1 MTAEAAFRE
10 ARARVV
16 AALTARFRDLDL
28 AEEAFA
34 DACLAT
40 VTAWRKQGPPLD
52 TTAWL
57 YRAAHRRAVDA
68 LRRRRVRANAAFD
81 ERPPPP
87 TPEDSVLNI
96 DEPIPDER
104 LRLIFICCHP
114 AIAAEARAALTL
126 KVVCGLS
133 TERLARAFLVAEPA
147 MLQRITRAKRKIR
160 DAGVPFETPRR
171 EMWAERLEAV
181 LATLEIAY
189 GQAYEDAAGLSD
201 AAGLAGEVLRLSGV
215 LAQLLPAE
223 PEVLGLAALVRLAE
237 ARRPARL
244 ASDGAMVPLSEQD
257 TALWDSTLIREG
269 AELLDRAGRLKQAGP
284 YQLMA
289 AIHAG
294 HTTRIETGS
303 TPWRDILGALRCAA
317 TRQAFPGGGGEPSG
331 RVGGSRRPD
340 RGTGGARR
348 RRGLQVGRLAPDPRR
363 SRGTSREGW
372 PISGSRRRAASC
384 ACARPT
390 AGRTIVPDAQT
401 SGVRADPLL
410 TDPVLEP
417 VGRYDEIVQTFLGSP
432 ARSDLRTSVIL
443 MSCEA
448 SHTDLNH
455 WSLN

>member
-269 AELLDRAGRLKQAGP
+269 ADLLDRAGRLKQAGP

-303 TPWRDILGALRCAA
+303 TPWRDILGLYDALLHVR
-317 TRQAFPGGGGEPSG
+317 PSPVVAVNRAVALAEVAG
-331 RVGGSRRPD
+331 PIAGLEALDAVAVSR
-340 RGTGGARR
+340 
-348 RRGLQVGRLAPDPRR
+348 L
-363 SRGTSREGW
+363 EGW
-372 PISGSRRRAASC
+372 RPSHAARAALLE
-384 ACARPT
+384 R
-390 AGRTIVPDAQT
+390 AGRSAEAAVALQAALALDPPPGERLFLTRKLRAFEQT
-401 SGVRADPLL
+401 P
-410 TDPVLEP
+410 
-417 VGRYDEIVQTFLGSP
+417 
-432 ARSDLRTSVIL
+432 
-443 MSCEA
+443 C
-448 SHTDLNH
+448 
-455 WSLN
+455 

>member
-189 GQAYEDAAGLSD
+189 CQAYEDAAGLSD

-294 HTTRIETGS
+294 HTTRIESGS
-303 TPWRDILGALRCAA
+303 TPWRDILGLYDALLHVR
-317 TRQAFPGGGGEPSG
+317 PSPVVAVNRAVALAEVAG
-331 RVGGSRRPD
+331 PIAGLEALDAVAVSR
-340 RGTGGARR
+340 
-348 RRGLQVGRLAPDPRR
+348 L
-363 SRGTSREGW
+363 EGW
-372 PISGSRRRAASC
+372 RPIHAARAALLE
-384 ACARPT
+384 R
-390 AGRTIVPDAQT
+390 AGRSAEAAVALQAALALDPPPGERLFLTRKLRAFEQT
-401 SGVRADPLL
+401 P
-410 TDPVLEP
+410 
-417 VGRYDEIVQTFLGSP
+417 
-432 ARSDLRTSVIL
+432 
-443 MSCEA
+443 C
-448 SHTDLNH
+448 
-455 WSLN
+455 

>member
-269 AELLDRAGRLKQAGP
+269 ADLLDRAGRLKQAGP

-303 TPWRDILGALRCAA
+303 TPWRDILGLYDALLHVR
-317 TRQAFPGGGGEPSG
+317 PSPVVAVNRAVALAEVAG
-331 RVGGSRRPD
+331 PIAGLEALDAVAVSRLE
-340 RGTGGARR
+340 GVARSTPLAR
-348 RRGLQVGRLAPDPRR
+348 HFSRGLADQRKPPSRCKLRLR
-363 SRGTSREGW
+363 STH
-372 PISGSRRRAASC
+372 RRANDCS
-384 ACARPT
+384 
-390 AGRTIVPDAQT
+390 
-401 SGVRADPLL
+401 
-410 TDPVLEP
+410 
-417 VGRYDEIVQTFLGSP
+417 
-432 ARSDLRTSVIL
+432 
-443 MSCEA
+443 
-448 SHTDLNH
+448 
-455 WSLN
+455 